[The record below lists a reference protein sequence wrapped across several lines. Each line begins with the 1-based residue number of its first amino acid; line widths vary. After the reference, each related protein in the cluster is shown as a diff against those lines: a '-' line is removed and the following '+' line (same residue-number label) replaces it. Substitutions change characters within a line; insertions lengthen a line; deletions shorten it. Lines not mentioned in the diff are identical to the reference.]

1 MLKIRNAN
9 GQPGH
14 RKYAGEVP
22 MKYCGCRGARLC
34 LGGVWPVPGKVA
46 VPQTWGPAVG
56 HRLGSGICALNCIDL
71 CLMGHEMCDR
81 RKVGG

>member
-46 VPQTWGPAVG
+46 CTSDMGAGGGPPPVREWNLCPKLHG
-56 HRLGSGICALNCIDL
+56 LG
-71 CLMGHEMCDR
+71 
-81 RKVGG
+81 V